1 MITLVKKRERY
12 CSSAE
17 KCHFTPC
24 IAIFS
29 VLKVGHQGSLAM
41 QGSWATF
48 SAETLALKSTNLWRV
63 LPFFQR

>member
-1 MITLVKKRERY
+1 MLKVFITLVKKHALY

-29 VLKVGHQGSLAM
+29 ALKLGHQGSSAM

-48 SAETLALKSTNLWRV
+48 SAET
-63 LPFFQR
+63 